1 MKLSIPSALKPN
13 LQSEWMGLSQHL
25 LATLY
30 PVNYDGS
37 PDSSGGLEVVA
48 PLIGDASLDVTL
60 NWQSPFEAYGAD
72 QKAPALTAML
82 QSGAIQPVINAV
94 RDAAMGVAD
103 WSGIVPDSAK
113 KTMTSGFDKASET
126 SKELQGRTGITK
138 LNSTQIFSGMQ
149 PIKIPITAVFR
160 AYRNPKTEVMN
171 PVLQLLKWALPKE
184 LAEDSSLVGVIKQ
197 VTGDG
202 KTDIMGYLEKLL
214 PSKAPQLIGFK
225 YKTWSISPMVIESI
239 GIPLLSPV
247 DSNGDYTE
255 ISVTM
260 TICTLTALDKGDVAK
275 ITGGK

>member
-1 MKLSIPSALKPN
+1 MKLNIASALKPS
-13 LQSEWMGLSQHL
+13 LKSEWLGLSQHL
-25 LATLY
+25 LATFY

-60 NWQSPFEAYGAD
+60 NWQSPFEASGAD

-94 RDAAMGVAD
+94 RDGVMG
-103 WSGIVPDSAK
+103 SGISGAE
-113 KTMTSGFDKASET
+113 KTGSGFDEASKTAKA
-126 SKELQGRTGITK
+126 LQGRTGITK

-184 LAEDSSLVGVIKQ
+184 LAEDSPLVGVIKQ
-197 VTGDG
+197 ATGDG
-202 KTDIMGYLEKLL
+202 KTDIMGYLDKLL